1 MFKAINGG
9 KFPKVNNNN
18 KKSAES
24 KTQYVKTG

>member
-9 KFPKVNNNN
+9 KFPKVNL

-24 KTQYVKTG
+24 KTQHIKTG